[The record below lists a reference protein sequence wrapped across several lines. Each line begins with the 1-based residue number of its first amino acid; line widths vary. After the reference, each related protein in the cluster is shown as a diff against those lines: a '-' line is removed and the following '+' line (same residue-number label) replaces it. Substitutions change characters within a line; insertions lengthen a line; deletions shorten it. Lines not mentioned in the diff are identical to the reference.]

1 MTKDKLLKTIVALFI
16 LCILC
21 IAFINLSSGHSHS
34 TQYKDALDSSGY
46 STTIY
51 FSAHQDDETLEDFGG
66 IMQDL
71 RNGKEV
77 HVVLCTDGSSSGIYK
92 ELQSEG
98 YDLTIDDF
106 VAIRDAEFVN
116 ALVSIGVPP
125 ENIHIPSNRLKDG
138 TLISEKK
145 LLKEFIEYWV
155 SSFSGAAVR
164 THSPKI
170 GSIENHPDHFTIGE
184 VCCELQDEGKI
195 GELRLFVDRWHI
207 DEYKAA
213 DGLELFELPAYGKLI
228 NDEAERLDGAIQAYM
243 EINIEE
249 GKYGIGGRSV
259 PAYWEQLQTEP
270 ISCFY
275 DREGQ

>member
-1 MTKDKLLKTIVALFI
+1 MTKDRVLKIIIALFI

-21 IAFINLSSGHSHS
+21 IAFINLSNGHAHS
-34 TQYKDALDSSGY
+34 TQYKNALDSSGY
-46 STTIY
+46 SAAIY

-66 IMQDL
+66 IMQDI

-92 ELQSEG
+92 ELLNEG
-98 YDLTIDDF
+98 YDLTIEDF
-106 VAIRDAEFVN
+106 VTIRDTEFVN

-138 TLISEKK
+138 TLINEKK
-145 LLKEFIEYWV
+145 QLKEFIEYWV
-155 SSFSGAAVR
+155 NSFSGAAVR

-170 GSIENHPDHFTIGE
+170 GNIENHPDHFTIGE

-195 GELRLFVDRWHI
+195 DELRLFVDRWHI
-207 DEYKAA
+207 DEYKAV

-228 NDEAERLDGAIQAYM
+228 NDEAERLNGAVQAYM
-243 EINIEE
+243 EINVEE

-259 PAYWEQLQTEP
+259 PAYWEQLQAKP

-275 DREGQ
+275 DRKVQ